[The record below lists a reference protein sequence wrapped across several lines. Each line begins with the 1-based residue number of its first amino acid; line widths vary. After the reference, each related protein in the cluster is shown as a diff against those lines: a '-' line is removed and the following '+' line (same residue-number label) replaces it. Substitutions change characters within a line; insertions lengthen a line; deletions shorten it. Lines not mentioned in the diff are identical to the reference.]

1 MSGEEKGIKM
11 LHVDDEP
18 DFLALTKAI
27 WERENENFSIV
38 GSTSAEEGIKLLKS
52 GKFDAVISD
61 YKMPGN
67 GWSESNQFFHYYS
80 IQAQ

>member
-1 MSGEEKGIKM
+1 MSGEEKGIKI

-27 WERENENFSIV
+27 FGRENENFSIE
-38 GSTSAEEGIKLLKS
+38 GSTSAEEGIELLKG
-52 GKFDAVISD
+52 GKYDVVISD
-61 YKMPGN
+61 YKMPVMDGA
-67 GWSESNQFFHYYS
+67 ESNQFFHYYS